1 MMSEKKEII
10 SERLLEILACPICK
24 NDVKLTE
31 YKPNTNGL
39 KCNKC
44 NKVYPIKN
52 GIPIM
57 IIEEAIDLSK
67 L

>member
-1 MMSEKKEII
+1 MSEKKEII
-10 SERLLEILACPICK
+10 SEQLLKILACPICK
-24 NDVKLTE
+24 NDVKLIE
-31 YKPNTNGL
+31 YKLDVNGL
-39 KCNKC
+39 KCNEC
-44 NKVYPIKN
+44 NKIYPIKN